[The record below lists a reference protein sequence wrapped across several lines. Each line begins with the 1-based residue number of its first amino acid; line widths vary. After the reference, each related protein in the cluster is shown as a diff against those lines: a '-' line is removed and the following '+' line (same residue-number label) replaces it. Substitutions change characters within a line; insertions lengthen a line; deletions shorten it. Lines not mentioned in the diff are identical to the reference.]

1 MRTVLNVDELD
12 AELAARLR
20 ATLDER
26 GMRREDLA
34 RGMVGLGFR
43 WTGNTVTQVV
53 TGRRGLSL
61 LELAGVCE
69 VLGLPIGKL
78 LDHDAHVVLPS
89 GDEVLVAD
97 VLLALMYESGGRWT
111 ENQAKQAE
119 LMATQAEIRELQ
131 AQTHNYMKV
140 LNEEATFTAAQRL
153 GRMPTEVDEAS
164 QQLWGHSFTTER
176 DKRVGDPPEDG
187 DAANSRRALQA
198 RRGHAS
204 RAMIEELRA
213 HFAGQQS

>member
-1 MRTVLNVDELD
+1 MRTVPNVDELD
-12 AELAARLR
+12 AELASRLR
-20 ATLDER
+20 AMLDER

-69 VLGLPIGKL
+69 VLGQPLPGL
-78 LDHDAHVVLPS
+78 VDPDAQFQLPS
-89 GDEVLVAD
+89 GDTIGVAP
-97 VLLALMYESGGRWT
+97 VLLALAMRTGDWT
-111 ENQAKQAE
+111 K
-119 LMATQAEIRELQ
+119 LMATKSRIRGEQAAVERLLGL
-131 AQTHNYMKV
+131 

-153 GRMPTEVDEAS
+153 GVMPGDVDEAAE
-164 QQLWGHSFTTER
+164 QLWGHSFTTER
-176 DKRVGDPPEDG
+176 DNRVGDPPEGSDT
-187 DAANSRRALQA
+187 ANSRRALQA

>member
-1 MRTVLNVDELD
+1 MRTVPDVDELD
-12 AELAARLR
+12 AELASRLR

-69 VLGLPIGKL
+69 ILSLPIGKL
-78 LDHDAHVVLPS
+78 LDPNAHVVLPS
-89 GDEVLVAD
+89 GDEALVAD
-97 VLLALMYESGGRWT
+97 LLLALLYESGGRWA
-111 ENQAKQAE
+111 ESLGVKAQVKDAQAE
-119 LMATQAEIRELQ
+119 VQRLMGA
-131 AQTHNYMKV
+131 

-153 GRMPTEVDEAS
+153 GVMPSDVDDAA
-164 QQLWGHSFTTER
+164 QRLWGHSFTTER
-176 DKRVGDPPEDG
+176 DNRVGDPTDEG
-187 DAANSRRALQA
+187 DTANSRRALQA

-213 HFAGQQS
+213 HFPEQQS